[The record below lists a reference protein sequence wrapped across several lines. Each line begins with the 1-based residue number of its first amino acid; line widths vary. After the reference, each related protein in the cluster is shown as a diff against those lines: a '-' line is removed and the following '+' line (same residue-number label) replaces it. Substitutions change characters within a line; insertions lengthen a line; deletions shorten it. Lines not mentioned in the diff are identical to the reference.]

1 MRTKPTPH
9 TIHDERS
16 DDGSD
21 SLADVIC
28 QAMLEMKA
36 RDVVQLDVRD
46 VTTLANQFIICHG
59 TSETQIGAIA
69 NRVDEQTRVLCNE
82 KPWRREGLEGR
93 KWIVL
98 DYVDVVVHIF
108 SEEYRTYYDLEK
120 MWSDGVRTDI
130 RDPEPAG

>member
-1 MRTKPTPH
+1 MTSKPNPDNDH
-9 TIHDERS
+9 NKRP
-16 DDGSD
+16 DDGTD
-21 SLADVIC
+21 SLTDVIC
-28 QAMLEMKA
+28 QAMLERKA
-36 RDVVQLDVRD
+36 RDIVQIDVRN

-59 TSETQIGAIA
+59 TSETQISAIA
-69 NRVDEQTRVLCNE
+69 NHVDDQTRKICGE

-120 MWSDGVRTDI
+120 MWSDGIRTEI
-130 RDPEPAG
+130 HDPEPAG

>member
-1 MRTKPTPH
+1 MTSKSTPQTDRDKH
-9 TIHDERS
+9 TDS
-16 DDGSD
+16 DTD
-21 SLADVIC
+21 SLVDVIC
-28 QAMLEMKA
+28 QAMLERKA
-36 RDVVQLDVRD
+36 RNVVQIDVRE

-59 TSETQIGAIA
+59 TSETQISAIA
-69 NRVDEQTRVLCNE
+69 NHVDDQTRILCGE

-108 SEEYRTYYDLEK
+108 SEKYRAYYDLEK
-120 MWSDGVRTDI
+120 MWSDGIRTEI